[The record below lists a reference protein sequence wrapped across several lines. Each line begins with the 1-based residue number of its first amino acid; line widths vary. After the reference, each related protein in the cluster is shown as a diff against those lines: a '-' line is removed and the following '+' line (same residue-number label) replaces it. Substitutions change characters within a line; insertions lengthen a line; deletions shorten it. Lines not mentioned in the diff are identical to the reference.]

1 MQRKEDQVKK
11 KKDQS
16 YATQVKE
23 CEKQSEVKESGKID
37 TWAFT
42 GSLDQSKTW
51 NRMSELQ
58 SCEKVNFYCFNH
70 SKFVLIFYGDPSN
83 RIHIINFKMCITS
96 P

>member
-37 TWAFT
+37 T
-42 GSLDQSKTW
+42 
-51 NRMSELQ
+51 
-58 SCEKVNFYCFNH
+58 
-70 SKFVLIFYGDPSN
+70 
-83 RIHIINFKMCITS
+83 
-96 P
+96 